1 MARRIIKKLP
11 TIGRA
16 SSSEAFDPDA
26 IDGDNDGIVQELTRF
41 ERPGVPGVPKPS
53 RLTGA
58 MSRPAKTTE
67 RNKRIVQRY
76 KDGESRKNIAEAEGT
91 TVQGVSWALNQ
102 ARKRG
107 EITEEPRW
115 KANPER
121 IKRIVEAHLAG
132 KEPQEIADIEGI
144 TRNNVSS
151 VLSMAANRGEIEP
164 RRAMKPRK
172 NPAPQL
178 NTTEINKSDSEVLQA
193 YDSGKSVIE
202 IAKERNSRPGEI
214 LETLV
219 KYRLPDEDGRM
230 TIARPSK
237 KITNA
242 RASEAIA
249 RREDRLSGS
258 MAYGN
263 KKQRTQRNQ
272 KIVDAYNSGKQPAEI
287 AEEQNLP
294 LRTVRFVLTE
304 ERKKGNASSRARD
317 YTPAQALNPKIQ
329 ERNQK
334 IVDSY
339 NSGKTRQEIA
349 DNEKIPLRTVNYV
362 IGEARKPFVEKE
374 KLPRAPKYTERNQKI
389 IDAYNSGKQPG
400 EIAKEQNLPTRTVRY
415 VLGEARKND
424 TITLR
429 PSVPQP
435 FSSRLNPEIVARNK
449 RITDAYKSGKK
460 YQEIADSEKISL
472 GYVTKIIFEY
482 NKMLR
487 DGRPSENR
495 QGRQANPE
503 IKKRNKKIVDAYNSG
518 LTYQKIAD
526 NENLTLRTVT
536 YVIAEARKN
545 KLSGGI
551 RARSASPSVV
561 PPQTSSARA
570 NRRSKLPRVDT
581 ATPTPGETIKT
592 PGMIT
597 GAMAN
602 ENPATGKK
610 IKTSIDVVKKDDTNL
625 TVSVK
630 YGDLDFTFDINPDA
644 YTEWVDAYGEWSGWV
659 GNYGMRLASAALMGE
674 PLPSSAGYMGDD
686 EGTHVHDLL
695 GSGTTPNM
703 SRSEINDARRTI
715 RDAFVGLNY
724 INSGKEV
731 NTRPIYRGLSNVTPE
746 EQVMNLS
753 AGEIITLPMSAFTSD
768 LQTAK
773 MYATGVDG
781 DTNPG
786 VILEIV
792 PGARTGDAAGDEYVH
807 QFNIGGEWITDVTEQ
822 VTQGRFKYLSTTTDY
837 IERNGQ
843 RTKVKKITLEQV
855 ETFNPVTG
863 KFEKNLGRSSKIS
876 GSIGT
881 EIQQDHLRRLGDI
894 REITKG
900 LVAQDMQT
908 LRERAIESY
917 VQRNPQYIK
926 RLALINNN
934 DDWKKDLGAV
944 NPDGT
949 PMSKAEYVAMVNAE
963 QRMEA
968 EIYVSKRL
976 NNYAPDFNPWHL
988 QQMQY
993 NVEMMYLASPQMYV
1007 LAETYGFPQY
1017 AILTA
1022 QEIIGKDGKPNF
1034 FPNSEVRAQ
1043 KMPGEASG
1051 ISLMHSGISAI
1062 LPVDGSEF
1070 IPKDTKV
1077 NDALQNQALLLNGHW
1092 GVSPEF
1098 FINAFPDNPLN
1109 VITRYTEAV
1118 AARRMS
1124 KSPRPAV
1131 IDEGSPITVLRH
1143 EASHIMHN
1151 NALAKV
1157 NLDIQADPNS
1167 QTAKEAQVILSLLM
1181 KNSWQNAAAV
1191 DLQFVNMMLK
1201 DSVSDYAASS
1211 PPEWLAETL
1220 TAALSPSRVT
1230 RNLLSFNHRAILATA
1245 FPELSDYLTGSEWP

>member
-1 MARRIIKKLP
+1 
-11 TIGRA
+11 
-16 SSSEAFDPDA
+16 
-26 IDGDNDGIVQELTRF
+26 
-41 ERPGVPGVPKPS
+41 
-53 RLTGA
+53 
-58 MSRPAKTTE
+58 
-67 RNKRIVQRY
+67 
-76 KDGESRKNIAEAEGT
+76 
-91 TVQGVSWALNQ
+91 
-102 ARKRG
+102 
-107 EITEEPRW
+107 
-115 KANPER
+115 
-121 IKRIVEAHLAG
+121 
-132 KEPQEIADIEGI
+132 
-144 TRNNVSS
+144 
-151 VLSMAANRGEIEP
+151 
-164 RRAMKPRK
+164 
-172 NPAPQL
+172 
-178 NTTEINKSDSEVLQA
+178 
-193 YDSGKSVIE
+193 
-202 IAKERNSRPGEI
+202 
-214 LETLV
+214 
-219 KYRLPDEDGRM
+219 
-230 TIARPSK
+230 
-237 KITNA
+237 
-242 RASEAIA
+242 
-249 RREDRLSGS
+249 
-258 MAYGN
+258 
-263 KKQRTQRNQ
+263 
-272 KIVDAYNSGKQPAEI
+272 
-287 AEEQNLP
+287 
-294 LRTVRFVLTE
+294 
-304 ERKKGNASSRARD
+304 
-317 YTPAQALNPKIQ
+317 
-329 ERNQK
+329 
-334 IVDSY
+334 
-339 NSGKTRQEIA
+339 
-349 DNEKIPLRTVNYV
+349 
-362 IGEARKPFVEKE
+362 
-374 KLPRAPKYTERNQKI
+374 
-389 IDAYNSGKQPG
+389 
-400 EIAKEQNLPTRTVRY
+400 
-415 VLGEARKND
+415 
-424 TITLR
+424 
-429 PSVPQP
+429 
-435 FSSRLNPEIVARNK
+435 
-449 RITDAYKSGKK
+449 
-460 YQEIADSEKISL
+460 
-472 GYVTKIIFEY
+472 
-482 NKMLR
+482 
-487 DGRPSENR
+487 
-495 QGRQANPE
+495 
-503 IKKRNKKIVDAYNSG
+503 
-518 LTYQKIAD
+518 
-526 NENLTLRTVT
+526 
-536 YVIAEARKN
+536 
-545 KLSGGI
+545 
-551 RARSASPSVV
+551 
-561 PPQTSSARA
+561 
-570 NRRSKLPRVDT
+570 
-581 ATPTPGETIKT
+581 
-592 PGMIT
+592 
-597 GAMAN
+597 
-602 ENPATGKK
+602 
-610 IKTSIDVVKKDDTNL
+610 
-625 TVSVK
+625 
-630 YGDLDFTFDINPDA
+630 
-644 YTEWVDAYGEWSGWV
+644 
-659 GNYGMRLASAALMGE
+659 
-674 PLPSSAGYMGDD
+674 
-686 EGTHVHDLL
+686 
-695 GSGTTPNM
+695 
-703 SRSEINDARRTI
+703 
-715 RDAFVGLNY
+715 
-724 INSGKEV
+724 
-731 NTRPIYRGLSNVTPE
+731 
-746 EQVMNLS
+746 MNLS

-837 IERNGQ
+837 IERNGK